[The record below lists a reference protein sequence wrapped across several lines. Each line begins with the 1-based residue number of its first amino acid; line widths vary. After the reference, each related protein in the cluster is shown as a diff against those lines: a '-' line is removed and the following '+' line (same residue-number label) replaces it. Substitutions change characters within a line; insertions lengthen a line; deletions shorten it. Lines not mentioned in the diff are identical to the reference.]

1 MAAATPTSRR
11 VVFIT
16 SKYWKATSK
25 VGFHFLAQSFA
36 RAGWDVLFIT
46 THLSWL
52 AAALGKRRH
61 LARRARAEANRLVN
75 ADGVASYAWY
85 TPWHPVNL
93 RFRLL
98 NRATMGLFRRYGE
111 LTLGVEPL
119 VAAADRI
126 ILDSGP
132 ELLLLE
138 RFKRLAPEAAFVYRV
153 SDDLRHSGIHPTVVQ
168 VEDEVA
174 PRFDLVSVPC
184 AHIAERFRGLPR
196 VAIQHHG
203 IDKALF
209 DRGYPDPYGADGR
222 PRALFVG
229 QHTLDLDFSRRVRAR
244 PRLDLP
250 CHRDI
255 SGSSRS
261 RQIARPRREPFAATI
276 PFRQAA
282 DVGLQALTPNV
293 RRRSLHP
300 TASRSSSTRTAVFPS
315 WPRASSGPRGRIVF
329 YNRATAASIGSA
341 SRGSP
346 ALRRGRVDTAG
357 FDRGTTSA
365 DQLGRGA
372 APGGRRRFPDASECA
387 RYAWGRVTRAGRR
400 GVLSARIARRSRRTR
415 RACPGT

>member
-1 MAAATPTSRR
+1 MRRQVNEDAGISLPILRRGGCIAHTRRMAAAPPASRR

-46 THLSWL
+46 THLSRL
-52 AAALGKRRH
+52 AAALGTRRA
-61 LARRARAEANRLVN
+61 LARRARAEANRLVDT
-75 ADGVASYAWY
+75 DGVASYAWY

-111 LTLGVEPL
+111 LPLGAEPL
-119 VAAADRI
+119 VATAERI
-126 ILDSGP
+126 IFDSGP

-138 RFKRLAPEAAFVYRV
+138 RFKSLAPAAAFVYRV

-184 AHIAERFRGLPR
+184 AYIAERFRGLPR

-209 DRGYPDPYGADGR
+209 DPDYLDPYGADNR

-229 QHTLDLDFSRRVRAR
+229 QHPLDLGFLATASALAPEWTFHVIGPIAGLPRRDNVRA
-244 PRLDLP
+244 
-250 CHRDI
+250 H
-255 SGSSRS
+255 G
-261 RQIARPRREPFAATI
+261 EMPFAATI
-276 PFRQAA
+276 PFIKHC
-282 DVGLQALTPNV
+282 DIGLQALAPHDGAEAFTDSLKVIQYTYCRLPILAPSFLRSPRPN
-293 RRRSLHP
+293 
-300 TASRSSSTRTAVFPS
+300 F
-315 WPRASSGPRGRIVF
+315 VF
-329 YNRATAASIGSA
+329 YNPGDRASIG
-341 SRGSP
+341 R
-346 ALRRGRVDTAG
+346 ALEEARRFDRGRVDTAEVRSW
-357 FDRGTTSA
+357 DDLA

-372 APGGRRRFPDASECA
+372 VP
-387 RYAWGRVTRAGRR
+387 
-400 GVLSARIARRSRRTR
+400 R
-415 RACPGT
+415 RA